1 MKRSQK
7 ERMSWLILT
16 LRSYVIFFVLMCFII
31 TCSMLLF
38 LNQMTRVTGIEL
50 MEEHIRKAALL
61 TFLNIILLSLLCT
74 VIDAIRRHLLVE
86 RPVKRIVEGC
96 QRLMAGDLS
105 VRIHKTALLD
115 PYNGFDTVI
124 DYINEMA
131 EELSK
136 METLRTDFIANVSH
150 ELKTPMTVIQNYAT
164 LLQQPN
170 LSEDK
175 RQAYASAMMDTSKRL
190 TSMITN
196 ILKLNKLE
204 NQTIYPN
211 TQTYDLGEQ
220 LCECLLGF
228 EELWEDK
235 HLDIQTDIA
244 EGVQVRTDP
253 ELLFLV
259 WNNLFSNAIKFTE
272 PGGTVSLC
280 LKTTPTLAVVE
291 VKDTGCGIPAEVG
304 EHIFE
309 KFYQGDTSHITQGNG
324 LGLALVRRVI
334 DIMHG
339 DISVTSE
346 VGKGS
351 LFIVRLERVQDG
363 SI

>member
-7 ERMSWLILT
+7 ERTSWLILT

-38 LNQMTRVTGIEL
+38 LNQITRVTGIEL

-124 DYINEMA
+124 DYINDMA

-136 METLRTDFIANVSH
+136 METLRTDFIATVSH

-220 LCECLLGF
+220 LCECLLGV

-244 EGVQVRTDP
+244 EGVQVRADP

-304 EHIFE
+304 KHIFE

-334 DIMHG
+334 DMMHG